1 MGRIWYL
8 VYYRQLS
15 NRTVS
20 EISDFICTTTVMCQ
34 SAVVSMYN
42 EALALQCIKI
52 AAKIVLY
59 DSPFCDCY
67 FFIFCTAS
75 VSQSISHTEKDLE
88 EALAKILKYAPDRKG
103 EVGRR
108 LKKPLP

>member
-1 MGRIWYL
+1 MMQKVTNVSLMAKFNLSGQSRPNVEPKIGIKQTA
-8 VYYRQLS
+8 VYS
-15 NRTVS
+15 V
-20 EISDFICTTTVMCQ
+20 F
-34 SAVVSMYN
+34 
-42 EALALQCIKI
+42 K
-52 AAKIVLY
+52 
-59 DSPFCDCY
+59 
-67 FFIFCTAS
+67 AS

>member
-59 DSPFCDCY
+59 DRLFVIVT
-67 FFIFCTAS
+67 FLFCTAS
-75 VSQSISHTEKDLE
+75 VSQSISHTEKDWE
-88 EALAKILKYAPDRKG
+88 DVVSKILKYAPDRKG
-103 EVGRR
+103 RVDRR
-108 LKKPLP
+108 LEKPSP